1 MTRLKDPGSALTH
14 LAGAVLSLVG
24 LIFLV
29 YRAVGHGD
37 AWSVVSFAVFGLSL
51 IALYTA
57 STVCHSLTVSAKAT
71 LALRKVDHMMIFLLI
86 AGTYTPFCLVP
97 LRGAWGWSLF
107 GAIWGCA
114 ALGMGVKLFWM
125 RAPLRGSTARGATS
139 AHSSVVEPRWLSTA
153 FYVIMGWL
161 IVVAIYP
168 LSQVV
173 VPESLVWLVT
183 GGLLYTVGAV
193 LYATKWPNPWPG
205 RFGFHEIWHLFVM
218 AGSAAHFLAVLR
230 LV

>member
-1 MTRLKDPGSALTH
+1 MSRLKDPGSALTH
-14 LAGAVLSLVG
+14 LVGAVLSLFG
-24 LIFLV
+24 LILLV
-29 YRAVGHGD
+29 QKAMAQGD
-37 AWSVVSFAVFGLSL
+37 TWSVVSFAVFGLSL

-57 STVCHSLTVSAKAT
+57 STVYHSFRVSPQAT

-86 AGTYTPFCLVP
+86 AGTYTPFCLLP
-97 LRGAWGWSLF
+97 LRGAWGWSIF

-125 RAPLRGSTARGATS
+125 GA
-139 AHSSVVEPRWLSTA
+139 PRWLSTF

-168 LSQVV
+168 LSQAV
-173 VPESLVWLVT
+173 VPGSLVWLVT

-205 RFGFHEIWHLFVM
+205 KFGFHEIWHLFVM

>member
-1 MTRLKDPGSALTH
+1 MRHLKDPGSALTH
-14 LAGAVLSLVG
+14 LAGAVLSLLG
-24 LIFLV
+24 LILLV
-29 YRAVGHGD
+29 YKAVAHGD
-37 AWSVVSFAVFGLSL
+37 AWSVVSFAVFGVSL

-57 STVCHSLTVSAKAT
+57 STIYHSLTVSPKAT

-86 AGTYTPFCLVP
+86 AGTYTPFCLLP
-97 LRGAWGWSLF
+97 LRGAWGWSIF

-125 RAPLRGSTARGATS
+125 GA
-139 AHSSVVEPRWLSTA
+139 PRWLSTA
-153 FYVIMGWL
+153 FYVLMGWL

-173 VPESLVWLVT
+173 LPGSLAWLVA

-205 RFGFHEIWHLFVM
+205 KFGFHEIWHLFVM

>member
-1 MTRLKDPGSALTH
+1 MRHLKDPGSALTH
-14 LAGAVLSLVG
+14 LAGAVLSLLG
-24 LIFLV
+24 LIVLV
-29 YRAVGHGD
+29 YKAFAHGD
-37 AWSVVSFAVFGLSL
+37 VWSVVSFAVFGLSL

-57 STVCHSLTVSAKAT
+57 STVYHSLTVSPKAT

-86 AGTYTPFCLVP
+86 AGTYTPFCLLP
-97 LRGAWGWSLF
+97 LRGVWGWSIF

-125 RAPLRGSTARGATS
+125 GA
-139 AHSSVVEPRWLSTA
+139 PRWLSTI
-153 FYVIMGWL
+153 FYVLMGWL

-168 LSQVV
+168 LSQAV
-173 VPESLVWLVT
+173 VPGSLVWLVT
-183 GGLLYTVGAV
+183 GGALYTVGAV

-205 RFGFHEIWHLFVM
+205 KFGFHEIWHLFVM